1 MATTRSL
8 SHAGDVDMEHAV
20 VMVVPQ
26 VWMKIMMPMVTDVST
41 VTCATPLLVVV
52 QHGPLPKNPIQ
63 PVTEPYKPHINHT
76 TWP

>member
-52 QHGPLPKNPIQ
+52 HFLKTLFSPLLNPTSPISSI
-63 PVTEPYKPHINHT
+63 PRGHE
-76 TWP
+76 